1 MTKAPEGLC
10 FRFLIGEYHTTE
22 TIGESQLL
30 GSLFT
35 GWQGN
40 LRSNALLK
48 LFCIQLLGATLFGV
62 QLLDA
67 AI

>member
-1 MTKAPEGLC
+1 MKKAPGGFVLG
-10 FRFLIGEYHTTE
+10 FLIGEFHTTE
-22 TIGESQLL
+22 TIGENQLL

-40 LRSNALLK
+40 LRSNALFEAFLHTAA
-48 LFCIQLLGATLFGV
+48 GRDAFGV